1 VTLNTRLF
9 RAMAARHDIVHRNGK
24 SKDGDMVSMGM
35 ANVDALIHD
44 LLDLAEDVETGLLTQ
59 SP

>member
-1 VTLNTRLF
+1 
-9 RAMAARHDIVHRNGK
+9 
-24 SKDGDMVSMGM
+24 MVSMGM